1 MLPGLLHRG
10 LRPSINTRRW
20 LPETPETLKRSY
32 DVAIIGGGGH
42 GLAIAYYLA
51 VPLLRAYQKRRKG
64 AIKAKFD
71 LLKKKASAK
80 AEAKRK
86 AEQAALEGKDHGGTR

>member
-1 MLPGLLHRG
+1 MA
-10 LRPSINTRRW
+10 NF
-20 LPETPETLKRSY
+20 
-32 DVAIIGGGGH
+32 VAILTNRDMDWSGLEVFWHQVFYPYLIGGIVPGMIC
-42 GLAIAYYLA
+42 ATIAYYLA

-71 LLKKKASAK
+71 SLKKKASAK

>member
-1 MLPGLLHRG
+1 
-10 LRPSINTRRW
+10 
-20 LPETPETLKRSY
+20 
-32 DVAIIGGGGH
+32 
-42 GLAIAYYLA
+42 
-51 VPLLRAYQKRRKG
+51 QKRRKG